1 MSGTTAKITG
11 LVSTGGN
18 ALAAGATL
26 QTKWNAPSGAP
37 DEYRQDGR
45 VVQNADGTRPTN
57 PPWAS
62 WGRVTTPA
70 FSKGGLANALYE
82 VRVTARKAGSDLAG
96 STSDA
101 LAVRIGPAPTPTP
114 APAPTYATASD
125 LAALASRVAALE
137 NAGLPAK
144 LDALAA
150 RVTALENEPRVTP
163 GQLKRVGASTA
174 TEELLVVRGGEIVVA
189 TRG

>member
-26 QTKWNAPSGAP
+26 QTKWNVPSGAP

-45 VVQNADGTRPTN
+45 IVQNADGTKPTN

-62 WGRVTTPA
+62 WGRVTTAA
-70 FSKGGLANALYE
+70 FSKGGLGNALYE

-96 STSDA
+96 STSDV
-101 LAVRIGPAPTPTP
+101 LTVRIGPAPVTQPAPIPAPTPTPSP
-114 APAPTYATASD
+114 APAPDNAT
-125 LAALASRVAALE
+125 LAAR
-137 NAGLPAK
+137 
-144 LDALAA
+144 LDALTA
-150 RVTALENEPRVTP
+150 RVTALETERVTP
-163 GQLKRVGASTA
+163 AGLRRVGASTA
-174 TEELLVVRGGEIVVA
+174 ADELLAVRAGEIVVV